1 MQSITE
7 KLTTNTRVI
16 KNHFTKYGDTFKA
29 FKELINNS
37 IQAGA
42 KNIRINIVY
51 NNSASCKSG
60 IEKISIL
67 DDGSGVSFSEFKKK
81 ILQIGTKVKEK
92 GQGIGRFSS
101 FQIGELMKIETLA
114 YDEKEKSFSKT
125 LFGIDTTDLEDIE
138 LEKTDIKVDFQIFDE
153 AGLTPYY
160 RVDIEHLHHNTQ
172 AKIAKKNKITT
183 NFLESNI
190 AQSLFENYPYEIFNG
205 KINFYVNENKLLRS
219 DFVIDEPVFRNVIY
233 TDKNGKEHNINFYFY
248 NVRSNLN
255 KVKVFFQIDNAG
267 IKSVAYEY
275 TYSSDWY
282 TPDLG
287 TWFIYIESDFFD
299 IDLFRNLDIES
310 LGEEEIK
317 NLKNTVK
324 ESINE
329 FFKARNKR
337 FEKFVNSLEND
348 KFYPYKDDQ
357 PASISQE
364 VVFKKIAYLL
374 EDEHHLI
381 QRDEKI
387 RNFLYPLLDKAISNG
402 NIEYIFKKV
411 LKLSEENLEKFH
423 SLLQKT
429 DLEDVIHFTSQVSEK
444 LEFLSF
450 LHELVYGEISKY
462 LKERSQLHKI
472 IENELWLFGENYN
485 GAPHL
490 WSDKKIGNIL
500 DELRYKFFGY
510 SPSEEDEN
518 VIEVEGNMDDITDLF
533 FYNERITDNDV
544 REIMVVELKSPKC
557 AIGQKE
563 LNQIDRYA
571 FTIEENSALPSEKV
585 KYKLLLISSKL
596 NGYAKSKVKSQ
607 RENFKDNPFLYDRKT
622 EKNIEVYVMAWSELI
637 ELNKRKLGYL
647 HNQLSI
653 KDKSVKEKFETEY
666 PDLID
671 EKISAQLRKVL

>member
-1 MQSITE
+1 MKSITE

-16 KNHFTKYGDTFKA
+16 KNHLTKYSNTFKA

-37 IQAGA
+37 IQANA
-42 KNIRINIVY
+42 KNIRIEVVY
-51 NNSASCKSG
+51 DNSIKTKSG
-60 IEKISIL
+60 IEKISII
-67 DDGSGVSFSEFKKK
+67 DDGYGVSFSEFKNK
-81 ILQIGTKVKEK
+81 ILQIGTNVKDK

-114 YDEKEKSFSKT
+114 YDEKEKKFSKT
-125 LFGIDTTDLEDIE
+125 IFGIDTIDLKDIE
-138 LEKTDIKVDFQIFDE
+138 LEKTELRVEFQYFDE
-153 AGLTPYY
+153 INLATYY
-160 RVDIEHLHHNTQ
+160 KVEIENLHHNTQ
-172 AKIAKKNKITT
+172 AKIAKNNKIVTD
-183 NFLESNI
+183 FLELNI
-190 AQSLFENYPYEIFNG
+190 AQSLFENYPYEIFNE
-205 KINFYVNENKLLRS
+205 KVNFYVNENKLTKS
-219 DFVIDEPVFRNVIY
+219 DFVIDQPLFKSVTH
-233 TDKNGKEHNINFYFY
+233 TDKKGKEHDINFYFY
-248 NVRSNLN
+248 NIKSQLN
-255 KVKVFFQIDNAG
+255 KVKVFFQTENAG
-267 IKSVAYEY
+267 VKSVAYEY

-287 TWFIYIESDFFD
+287 TWFIYVESDFFD
-299 IDLFRNLDIES
+299 IDLFRNLDLES

-317 NLKNTVK
+317 NLKNTIK
-324 ESINE
+324 ESIND
-329 FFKARNKR
+329 FFKVRNKR
-337 FEKFVNSLEND
+337 FENFVSSLEND
-348 KFYPYKDDQ
+348 KFYPYKDDK
-357 PASISQE
+357 PASKSQE
-364 VVFKKIAYLL
+364 VVFKKVAYLL

-381 QRDEKI
+381 QKDEKI

-402 NIEYIFKKV
+402 NIEYIFRKV
-411 LKLSEENLEKFH
+411 LKLSDENLEKFK

-429 DLEDVIHFTSQVSEK
+429 DLEDVIQFASQVSEK
-444 LEFLSF
+444 LEFLNF

-472 IENELWLFGENYN
+472 VENELWLFGENYN

-500 DELRYKFFGY
+500 NELRDKFFGY
-510 SPSEEDEN
+510 NPSKDDEN
-518 VIEVEGNMDDITDLF
+518 VIEVEGNLDDITDLF
-533 FYNERITDNDV
+533 FYNERITDSDV

-571 FTIEENSALPSEKV
+571 FTIEENSALPSDKV

-607 RENFKDNPFLYDRKT
+607 RENFRDSPFLYDKKT
-622 EKNIEVYVMAWSELI
+622 EKNIEVYVMSWSEII

-653 KDKSVKEKFETEY
+653 KDKSVKEKFEVEY

-671 EKISAQLRKVL
+671 EKISAQLRMVV